1 MAISI
6 DEAAAASPARAMSAE
21 AVAAFLYR
29 EARLVDEHRYHD
41 WLTLW
46 ESSDTLYWVP
56 CNEDDIDPRR
66 QVSIIYDDRDRLAQ
80 RVERLLSGSVLA
92 QQPVPKMRRVVS
104 NIELEQEAPDLL
116 AVRSNFIL
124 ATARAGRQELWAGQ
138 ALHRLRVHS
147 GAHRIVS
154 KKVLL
159 NNSDQE
165 IPLLQF
171 LI

>member
-6 DEAAAASPARAMSAE
+6 DDAAAMSPSRAVSAE

-29 EARLVDEHRYHD
+29 EARLIDEHRYHE

-66 QVSIIYDDRDRLAQ
+66 QVSIIYDDHDRLSQ

-92 QQPVPKMRRVVS
+92 QQPVPKMRRIVS
-104 NIELEQEAPDLL
+104 NIELEQEGPDLL

-138 ALHRLRVHS
+138 ALHRLRVY
-147 GAHRIVS
+147 GAAHRIVS